1 MNKEKKIVLKDIAK
15 EANVS
20 IATVSRY
27 LNGAMIRKSSI
38 KNIENALKKNN
49 WNTKVKHNKALKVKS
64 IGVIL
69 PDITHNYFSKIADG
83 IMKKAKQYDYII
95 VLASSER
102 DSNIEKEQLERL
114 SRADLAGL
122 IYIPIASREGALFE
136 ELNYFDDIPL
146 VVAVRRG
153 VIPNRPHIY
162 ADNITGGYI
171 ATRYMLSLGRK
182 KIGFIMG
189 FWECPF
195 HLDNILDIVKNS
207 NISGGFPSLD
217 RFKGYLKALNE
228 FNIEYDPSCVIVSN
242 WGFEGGKNA
251 AAELILASPTIDA
264 IITTSD
270 TMAAGVLD
278 TFKHHGINVPQDI
291 SIMGWDNSQLTNF
304 TTPNLTT
311 IEQPSKNIGMSAL
324 ETVHKM
330 ILGKEVKDI
339 VYNVNI
345 IPKHSTSIKK

>member
-1 MNKEKKIVLKDIAK
+1 MSKKNKVILKDIAK
-15 EANVS
+15 EAKVS

-27 LNGAMIRKSSI
+27 LNGAMVRKSSV
-38 KNIENALKKNN
+38 KNIENALKENN
-49 WNTKVKHNKALKVKS
+49 WNTKVKYNKALRVKS
-64 IGVIL
+64 VGVIL

-83 IMKKAKQYDYII
+83 IMQKAKQYDYII

-102 DSNIEKEQLERL
+102 DSNTEKEQLERL
-114 SRADLAGL
+114 SRADLDGL
-122 IYIPIASREGALFE
+122 IYIPIAPREGALFE
-136 ELNYFDDIPL
+136 EISYFDNIPL

-153 VIPNRPHIY
+153 IIPNRPHIY
-162 ADNITGGYI
+162 ADNIAGGYM

-189 FWECPF
+189 FWEYPF
-195 HLDNILDIVKNS
+195 LLDNILDITKNS
-207 NISGGFPSLD
+207 NTSGGFPSLD
-217 RFKGYLKALNE
+217 RFKGYLKALDE
-228 FNIEYDPSCVIVSN
+228 FNIEYDSSCVIVSN

-251 AAELILASPTIDA
+251 AAKLILASPTIDA

-291 SIMGWDNSQLTNF
+291 SVMGWDNSQLTNF

-324 ETVHKM
+324 ETIHKM

-339 VYNVNI
+339 IYNVNI

>member
-1 MNKEKKIVLKDIAK
+1 MKKESKIILKDIAK
-15 EANVS
+15 EAEVS

-27 LNGAMIRKSSI
+27 LNGAIVKKSSI

-49 WNTKVKHNKALKVKS
+49 WNTKIKSKKSLRVKS
-64 IGVIL
+64 IGLIL
-69 PDITHNYFSKIADG
+69 PDITHNYFSKITNG
-83 IMKKAKQYDYII
+83 IMKKAKQHDYII

-114 SRADLAGL
+114 SRADLDGL
-122 IYIPIASREGALFE
+122 IYIPIATKEGALFE

-153 VIPNRPHIY
+153 IIPNRPHIY
-162 ADNITGGYI
+162 ADNIAGGYI

-182 KIGFIMG
+182 KIGLIIG
-189 FWECPF
+189 FWEYPF
-195 HLDNILDIVKNS
+195 HKSNILDIAKNS

-217 RFKGYLKALNE
+217 RFKGYLNALDE
-228 FNIEYDPSCVIVSN
+228 FNIEYDPSCVIVSH

-251 AAELILASPTIDA
+251 AAELLLASPTIDA

-278 TFKHHGINVPQDI
+278 TFEHHGINVPQDI
-291 SIMGWDNSQLTNF
+291 SVMGWDNSQLTNF
-304 TTPNLTT
+304 TVPNLTT
-311 IEQPSKNIGMSAL
+311 IEQPSENIGKSAL
-324 ETVHKM
+324 ETIHKM

-339 VYNVNI
+339 VYNLNI